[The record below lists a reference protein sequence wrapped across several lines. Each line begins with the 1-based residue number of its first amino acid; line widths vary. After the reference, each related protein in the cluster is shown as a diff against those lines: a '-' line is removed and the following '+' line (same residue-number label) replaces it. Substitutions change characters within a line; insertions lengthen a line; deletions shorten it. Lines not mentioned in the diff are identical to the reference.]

1 LRKYLTIPFP
11 LLFLEKMELIS
22 EVGKYN
28 EVTQTADFAEPQG
41 ERTVTTTETATGG
54 RGDTDSDASTD

>member
-1 LRKYLTIPFP
+1 
-11 LLFLEKMELIS
+11 MELIS